1 MQSDARSPVIAQ
13 LLANVPFDGYV
24 AEKNITLDKSAFDEG
39 AYSKATSLYCLHTYI
54 LLSKM
59 LTI

>member
-1 MQSDARSPVIAQ
+1 VQSDARAPVIAQ

-39 AYSKATSLYCLHTYI
+39 AYSKATSLNWLHAYI
-54 LLSKM
+54 LLRQM